1 MIADFLLTPASLNF
15 LVQAMLLVFIV
26 AHLLNVH
33 RKSNA
38 AVWLT
43 LFFAAAFVTSALSF
57 LFASSLRWSNYIF
70 PLVYGALFL
79 ALLFLLQFAY
89 RYPFHFRKFESGV
102 VLVLSSAA
110 VVIGAVVSVDW
121 IWSQGQAALIFEP
134 PVLIQLLATAE
145 GLWVVIVLL
154 RQVRGA
160 LAERESDDVGVVDLI
175 ASRKMALALAVTL
188 ASFLLGRAWLA
199 LGDAGWGSLFLALAP
214 LWALYIFSFI
224 SLDHLLERTTLLVKF
239 SGIALLTMLTAISLS
254 AWIAV
259 SSQLGRYE
267 VAHPFPNNQT
277 FHFERVDHAF
287 LVTKSTLKFEENLG
301 EVIEASGGVEGVRHE
316 LGFTFPFAG
325 HDWTEI
331 WVRANGAV
339 IFSEESLD
347 NFTQLLDNQ
356 TAAIVPFLADLSPMP
371 EGGIFASRQPD
382 RYVITWQRM
391 APRLQPDSPLT
402 VQLVLYADGSFDF
415 NYRELP
421 LESARDPYFGMSMVQ
436 MAGFI
441 PGPDSLLLESFHFS
455 QELPYLTK
463 PDTGLIAGFVLDF
476 RQFLHELV
484 LPQVYLLV
492 LAGLL
497 TLAGSQFFFRVYL
510 IDLLE
515 RLIQSVERML
525 NGDQKITLPAAGK
538 DEPGRLIGLVNR
550 LTQLVYQQQGR
561 LQRLKTELEANL
573 DEINAQLT
581 MEVVRRQKI
590 EKIEQRQRTALE
602 NLSKSGLA
610 LSTILDYNQALE
622 QVLMLLARV
631 IPYDAA
637 EILLLKDQTVKP
649 LYFRRSSGSSPP
661 KSITP
666 TQASFKVESDTRFN
680 RMLVSRQPLAIED
693 TAVYT
698 EPALPFGAVRSW
710 LGAPLI
716 YQGQV
721 IAFLSLGAIEPG
733 VYSADHTSY
742 LAVFASQAALAL
754 ENARLFA
761 ETQQLTITDALTGL
775 ANRHYFMEAARTELE
790 RARRYQRPIA
800 VIRLDIDRFQNV
812 SDAYGH
818 LVGGQVLQAVAK
830 CILDNLRKHDLAGRF
845 NEGEF
850 AILLPET
857 ERMEAGRVAER
868 IGKTIAAMPVF
879 TDEGDV
885 SVTAS
890 AGVVSIG
897 GDYPE
902 EVEFLLSQAEQA
914 LQIAKRGGASQVYLW
929 GDEPLPAH

>member
-15 LVQAMLLVFIV
+15 LAQAMLLVFIA
-26 AHLLNVH
+26 AHLLSVR

-38 AVWLT
+38 AAWLT
-43 LFFAAAFVTSALSF
+43 LFFAAACVTSALSF

-79 ALLFLLQFAY
+79 ALLFLIQFAY
-89 RYPFHFRKFESGV
+89 RYPFHFHKFESRV
-102 VLVLSSAA
+102 VLALSLAA

-121 IWSQGQAALIFEP
+121 IWRQGQAALIFEP
-134 PVLIQLLATAE
+134 PVLVQLLAVAE
-145 GLWVVIVLL
+145 GLWVVVVLL
-154 RQVRGA
+154 RQARGA
-160 LAERESDDVGVVDLI
+160 LAEREADDVGAADFKV
-175 ASRKMALALAVTL
+175 SRKMALALAATL
-188 ASFLLGRAWLA
+188 ASFLLGRTWMA
-199 LGDAGWGSLFLALAP
+199 LGDTGWGSLFLALAP
-214 LWALYIFSFI
+214 LWALFIFSVI
-224 SLDHLLERTTLLVKF
+224 SLDRLLERTTLLVKF
-239 SGIALLTMLTAISLS
+239 SGIALLTVLTAISLS

-259 SSQLGRYE
+259 SSQIDRYE
-267 VAHPFPNNQT
+267 AAHPFPDNQT
-277 FHFERVDHAF
+277 FRFERVDHTF
-287 LVTKSTLKFEENLG
+287 LVSKSALQFEENLG
-301 EVIEASGGVEGVRHE
+301 QVIEAGGGVDGLRRE

-325 HDWTEI
+325 HDRTEI
-331 WVRANGAV
+331 WIHANGAV
-339 IFSEESLD
+339 IFSDSSLN
-347 NFTQLLDNQ
+347 NFVQLLDNQ
-356 TAAIVPFLADLSPMP
+356 AAAILPFLADLSPTP
-371 EGGIFASRQPD
+371 EGGIFASQQPD

-391 APRLQPDSPLT
+391 APRLRPDAPLT

-415 NYRELP
+415 NYKELR
-421 LESARDPYFGMSMVQ
+421 LESAHDPYFGVSMAQ

-441 PGPDSLLLESFHFS
+441 PGPDSLLLEPFHFS

-476 RQFLHELV
+476 RQFLHELI
-484 LPQVYLLV
+484 LLQVYLLV

-510 IDLLE
+510 TDLLE

-525 NGDQKITLPAAGK
+525 GGDQEVTLPAASK

-550 LTQLVYQQQGR
+550 LAQLAYQQQGR

-581 MEVVRRQKI
+581 MEVVRRQEI
-590 EKIEQRQRTALE
+590 EKIDQRQRTALE

-649 LYFRRSSGSSPP
+649 LYFRRSSGSPE
-661 KSITP
+661 SINPTP
-666 TQASFKVESDTRFN
+666 ASFKVESDIRFN
-680 RMLVSRQPLAIED
+680 QMLVSRRPLAIVD

-698 EPALPFGAVRSW
+698 EPAPPFGAVRSW

-716 YQGQV
+716 YQGRV
-721 IAFLSLGAIEPG
+721 IAFLSLGAVEPG
-733 VYSADHTSY
+733 AYGADYASY

-775 ANRHYFMEAARTELE
+775 ANRHYFMEAVRTELE

-830 CILDNLRKHDLAGRF
+830 CILDNLRRHDLAGRF

-897 GDYPE
+897 EDYPE
-902 EVEFLLSQAEQA
+902 EVEFLLNQAEQA
-914 LQIAKRGGASQVYLW
+914 LQIAKRGGVSQVYLW